1 MFRHET
7 RRTAAIGFFVFT
19 VIGIISYAA
28 YTHQWSELSALR
40 HIGSSTAVK

>member
-7 RRTAAIGFFVFT
+7 RRTTAIVVFA

-40 HIGSSTAVK
+40 HIGSSIAVK